1 MAEQSRH
8 DVVNQTRSGGEPSP
22 SDVPA
27 SKPDKESARGDVE
40 EFKLNAINAQTERLT
55 NLQLLHDKASI
66 ESLTGILEVGKPS
79 GPTPAVSLSDTAK

>member
-27 SKPDKESARGDVE
+27 SKPDKDSARGDVG
-40 EFKLNAINAQTERLT
+40 EFKLIAINAQTERLT
-55 NLQLLHDKASI
+55 NLQLLHG
-66 ESLTGILEVGKPS
+66 ESLTDILEVGKPE
-79 GPTPAVSLSDTAK
+79 GPTPTVSLSDAPE